1 MRPVLL
7 FVAAIVAFL
16 VWDGLENKGRYRA
29 EIVQSFEQAKSFPGM
44 VKVSWN

>member
-7 FVAAIVAFL
+7 FVAAVVAFL
-16 VWDGLENKGRYRA
+16 VWDGLENDGRYRA
-29 EIVQSFEQAKSFPGM
+29 KIVQSFEQAKNFPGM

>member
-7 FVAAIVAFL
+7 FVAAVAVFL

-29 EIVQSFEQAKSFPGM
+29 QIVQSFEQAKSFPGM